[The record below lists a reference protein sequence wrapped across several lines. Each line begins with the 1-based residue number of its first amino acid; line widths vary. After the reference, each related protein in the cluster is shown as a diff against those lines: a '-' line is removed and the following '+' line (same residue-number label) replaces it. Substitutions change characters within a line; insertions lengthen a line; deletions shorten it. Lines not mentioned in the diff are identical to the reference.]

1 MALHQ
6 KTLDLIQEAYLVLN
20 EYNPM
25 TLRQVYYQ
33 LVSKQVI
40 ENKKSE
46 YQRLDN
52 ALILARKEG
61 LIPYEWIEDRTRR
74 PRDVS
79 MWKDL
84 KDYIETVRYS
94 YRKNT
99 WSRQK
104 NYIVVWVEKEA
115 LSEVFSKVTEPYG
128 VTLVVGRGYNSLSIK
143 KELSDRFNAMDK
155 SIIILYFGDFDPSG
169 EDIYRDLID
178 SFSFFG
184 LVPKIEKVALT
195 SQQVE
200 EYNLPFDF
208 TKKTDARAS
217 KFISKYGDR
226 AVELDALPILVLQD
240 LIKESIERYIDYEA
254 FKEVKREEEKEQKII
269 ESWLK
274 NIRD

>member
-6 KTLDLIQEAYLVLN
+6 KTLDLIKEAYLVLS

-52 ALILARKEG
+52 ALIVARKEG

-74 PRDVS
+74 PRDVA
-79 MWKDL
+79 MWEDL
-84 KDYIETVRYS
+84 SEFIEDIRYA
-94 YRKNT
+94 YRKNI

-115 LSEVFSKVTEPYG
+115 LSEIFSKIVEPYG

-143 KELSDRFNAMDK
+143 KELADRFK
-155 SIIILYFGDFDPSG
+155 SINKSVVILYFGDFDPSG
-169 EDIYRDLID
+169 EDIYRDLVD

-184 LVPKIEKVALT
+184 TRPKIEKVALT
-195 SQQVE
+195 REQVE
-200 EYNLPFDF
+200 EYHLPFDF
-208 TKKTDARAS
+208 TKKTDARATN
-217 KFISKYGDR
+217 FIKKYGDM
-226 AVELDALPILVLQD
+226 AVELDALPVQVLQK
-240 LIKESIERYIDYEA
+240 LIKENIEKYLDAKA
-254 FKEVKREEEKEQKII
+254 FNSVIAEEEQELAVLD
-269 ESWLK
+269 SWIK
-274 NIRD
+274 NIS

>member
-1 MALHQ
+1 MSLQ
-6 KTLDLIQEAYLVLN
+6 KKTLDLIKEAFNVLS

-33 LVSKQVI
+33 LVSKQII

-52 ALILARKEG
+52 ALIVARKEG

-74 PRDVS
+74 PRDIA
-79 MWKDL
+79 MWEDL
-84 KDYIETVRYS
+84 SEFIEDIRYA
-94 YRKNT
+94 YRKNI

-115 LSEVFSKVTEPYG
+115 LSEIFSKIINPYG
-128 VTLVVGRGYNSLSIK
+128 VTLIVGRGYNSLSIK
-143 KELSDRFNAMDK
+143 KELADRFK
-155 SIIILYFGDFDPSG
+155 KIGKPIIILYFGDFDPSG

-184 LVPKIEKVALT
+184 TRPKIEKIALT
-195 SQQVE
+195 REQVE

-208 TKKTDARAS
+208 TKKTDARATN
-217 KFISKYGDR
+217 FIKKYGDM
-226 AVELDALPILVLQD
+226 AVELDALPIQVLQE
-240 LIKESIERYIDYEA
+240 LIKENIEKYLDAKA
-254 FKEVKREEEKEQKII
+254 FNSVIAEEEKELTILD
-269 ESWLK
+269 SWIK
-274 NIRD
+274 NIS

>member
-1 MALHQ
+1 MSLQ
-6 KTLDLIQEAYLVLN
+6 KKTLDLIKEAFNVLS

-33 LVSKQVI
+33 LVSKQII

-52 ALILARKEG
+52 ALIVARKEG

-74 PRDVS
+74 PRDIA
-79 MWKDL
+79 MWEDL
-84 KDYIETVRYS
+84 SEFIEDIRYA
-94 YRKNT
+94 YRKNI

-115 LSEVFSKVTEPYG
+115 LSEIFRKIVEPYG

-143 KELSDRFNAMDK
+143 KELADRFK
-155 SIIILYFGDFDPSG
+155 SMNKSVIILYFGDFDPSG

-178 SFSFFG
+178 SFSFFETR
-184 LVPKIEKVALT
+184 PKIEKIALT
-195 SQQVE
+195 REQVE
-200 EYNLPFDF
+200 EYHLPFDF

-217 KFISKYGDR
+217 KFIDKYGDM
-226 AVELDALPILVLQD
+226 AVELDALPIQVLQG
-240 LIKESIERYIDYEA
+240 LIKENIEKYLDAKA
-254 FKEVKREEEKEQKII
+254 FNSVIAEEEQELAVLD
-269 ESWLK
+269 SWIK
-274 NIRD
+274 NIS